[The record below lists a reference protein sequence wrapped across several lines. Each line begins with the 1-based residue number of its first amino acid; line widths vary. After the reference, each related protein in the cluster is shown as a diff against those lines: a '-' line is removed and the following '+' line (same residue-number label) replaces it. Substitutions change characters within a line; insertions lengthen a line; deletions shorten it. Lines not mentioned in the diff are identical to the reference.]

1 MGLNNIDPA
10 KRKQEDEIAKELFSH
25 IDKKQSLVFN
35 AGAGAGKTYALIES
49 LRYVIKRYGKILEE
63 NNQQIMCITYT
74 NVAAKHI
81 KDQLGNSRRVVVS
94 TIHERLWQ
102 LIASYQEQLLFI
114 VTVAYK
120 IRLDGLQ

>member
-1 MGLNNIDPA
+1 MGLNNIDSA

-94 TIHERLWQ
+94 TIHESFLYNINR
-102 LIASYQEQLLFI
+102 
-114 VTVAYK
+114 
-120 IRLDGLQ
+120 

>member
-1 MGLNNIDPA
+1 MGLKNVDPA
-10 KRKQEDEIAKELFSH
+10 KRKQEEEIAKELFSY

-49 LRYVIKRYGKILEE
+49 LRYVIKKYGQILEE

-81 KDQLGNSRRVVVS
+81 KDQLGKLS
-94 TIHERLWQ
+94 LKYMQ
-102 LIASYQEQLLFI
+102 
-114 VTVAYK
+114 
-120 IRLDGLQ
+120 